1 VIRPGRTYALA
12 QAGYGR
18 GPLELVATSGVR
30 RAVRVDRPL
39 VARIV
44 AAAAVGLPVRAG
56 ERLGVMRVY
65 SGKRLVVARPLVAAR
80 SIERPG
86 LVGRVG
92 FYAGH
97 TLKHIGSWFT

>member
-1 VIRPGRTYALA
+1 V
-12 QAGYGR
+12 R
-18 GPLELVATSGVR
+18 G
-30 RAVRVDRPL
+30 
-39 VARIV
+39 
-44 AAAAVGLPVRAG
+44 G

-92 FYAGH
+92 FYAGR